1 MRTYDVIALR
11 KRVQFVGQVPVT
23 FPGTVAD
30 NLAAPGCDVAALLG
44 RVGLDPAL
52 ADRAADRLSVGEA
65 QRMCL
70 ARALALAPE
79 CLLLD
84 EPTSALDAGS
94 KGGIEALV
102 RSLADDGLTV
112 VMVTHDRRQAEEL
125 ADRMLVVER
134 PSVVTDLSDRISV
147 GDVGLSLLLV
157 LVAVVISRARKADL
171 ERDIVVA
178 TFRSFAQLLAVGF
191 VLDFV
196 FGGHGWLTPIVLAV
210 MIGTATLT
218 SGARGKR
225 VPGAYWIALASV
237 SVSTAGTLG
246 VLLALRIV
254 PFAPRAAIPLGS
266 MIISNAMNTA
276 SLTMSRLR
284 DDLASHRREVEA
296 RLSLGQTAAEA
307 SSLWHRAAVRTGT
320 LPVIDQTKVVGLVAL
335 PGAMTGMLL
344 AGASPSSAIRLQL
357 VVMYMLLG
365 GNAFAALVAG
375 HLTVRRLFTAD
386 HQLIRSLS
394 RNA

>member
-1 MRTYDVIALR
+1 
-11 KRVQFVGQVPVT
+11 
-23 FPGTVAD
+23 
-30 NLAAPGCDVAALLG
+30 
-44 RVGLDPAL
+44 
-52 ADRAADRLSVGEA
+52 
-65 QRMCL
+65 
-70 ARALALAPE
+70 
-79 CLLLD
+79 
-84 EPTSALDAGS
+84 
-94 KGGIEALV
+94 
-102 RSLADDGLTV
+102 
-112 VMVTHDRRQAEEL
+112 
-125 ADRMLVVER
+125 
-134 PSVVTDLSDRISV
+134 VTDLSGRISI

-157 LVAVVISRARKADL
+157 AVAVVISRARKADL

-178 TFRSFAQLLAVGF
+178 TCRSFVQLLAVGF

-196 FGGHGWLTPIVLAV
+196 FGGHGWLTPVVLAV

-218 SGARGKR
+218 SGARGRR
-225 VPGAYWIALASV
+225 VPGAYGIALASV
-237 SVSTAGTLG
+237 GTATAGTLG

-276 SLTMSRLR
+276 SLTMGRLR

-320 LPVIDQTKVVGLVAL
+320 LPVVDQTKVVGLVAL